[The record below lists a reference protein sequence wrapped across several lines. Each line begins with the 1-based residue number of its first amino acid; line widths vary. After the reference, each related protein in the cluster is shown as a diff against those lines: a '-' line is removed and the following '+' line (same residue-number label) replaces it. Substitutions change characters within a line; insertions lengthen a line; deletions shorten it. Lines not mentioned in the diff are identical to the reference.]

1 MALKAQVESNGYA
14 FLPRHAGVA
23 DAALVAAALGVPIA
37 PWDRTTV
44 QQLVPRASSTP
55 NTYSGI
61 FGLGRFPFHTDLAHW
76 LRPPP
81 YLMLRCVRGFD
92 DVPTLLVDGRSIV
105 EAVTIDIVQRAVV
118 RPRRPQSSEMRLLR
132 IWETTDTGH
141 LLRWDEVFLK
151 PASLVGE
158 VAFRK
163 IREHLETV
171 VPVPVALVDA
181 GDTLIVD
188 NWRMLHGR
196 PAISAGREDRRLER
210 VYLGSLN

>member
-14 FLPRHAGVA
+14 FLPRHASDL
-23 DAALVAAALGVPIA
+23 DAAMVAAALGEPIV
-37 PWDRTTV
+37 PWDRSTV

-61 FGLGRFPFHTDLAHW
+61 FGLGRFPLHTDLAHW

-81 YLMLRCVRGFD
+81 YLLLRCVRGFD

-118 RPRRPQSSEMRLLR
+118 RPRRPQSGEMRLLR
-132 IWETTDTGH
+132 LWETSGTGH
-141 LLRWDEVFLK
+141 LLRWDEIFLK
-151 PASLVGE
+151 PASPVGE

-163 IREHLETV
+163 IREHLERV
-171 VPVPVALVDA
+171 VPVPVALVDP

-196 PAISAGREDRRLER
+196 PAISAGRQDRRLER
-210 VYLGSLN
+210 VYLGRLN